1 MAVRCAPV
9 ERFVAARARCAGT
22 TTHADAT
29 VRLERTLQRFR
40 VRYGIAPPARV
51 RRIPIIAAKCGER
64 RTDIAGAA
72 ADPRTDAHLLQEDN
86 PVPQI
91 AFVYGS
97 YHPELVARM
106 LEAAR
111 DEAAASGCT
120 IVDERAVPGAMEQ
133 PLAVKRLLMEDGID
147 AVVALGIIEK
157 GETSHGLV
165 MAQAVIRSLIDLQLA
180 AMKPVG
186 VGILGPDILPDQIP
200 PRLEPYAR
208 DAVRAARTMLA
219 DAAARASRPV

>member
-1 MAVRCAPV
+1 MPRIAV
-9 ERFVAARARCAGT
+9 
-22 TTHADAT
+22 
-29 VRLERTLQRFR
+29 
-40 VRYGIAPPARV
+40 
-51 RRIPIIAAKCGER
+51 
-64 RTDIAGAA
+64 
-72 ADPRTDAHLLQEDN
+72 
-86 PVPQI
+86 
-91 AFVYGS
+91 VYGS

-111 DEAAASGCT
+111 QEASASGCT

-133 PLAVKRLLMEDGID
+133 PLAVKRLLTADDVD

-180 AMKPVG
+180 TMKPVG
-186 VGILGPDILPDQIP
+186 VGILGPDIHPSQIP

-208 DAVRAARTMLA
+208 DAVRAARTMLDGA
-219 DAAARASRPV
+219 RHAPPDRASLRLESGSAHS

>member
-1 MAVRCAPV
+1 M
-9 ERFVAARARCAGT
+9 
-22 TTHADAT
+22 
-29 VRLERTLQRFR
+29 
-40 VRYGIAPPARV
+40 
-51 RRIPIIAAKCGER
+51 
-64 RTDIAGAA
+64 
-72 ADPRTDAHLLQEDN
+72 
-86 PVPQI
+86 PQI

-147 AVVALGIIEK
+147 AVIALGIIEK